1 MRKKRQHRNHS
12 CFFPGKSTEVSV
24 LSSNTQGF
32 TLEEL
37 DNLKLP
43 ISFYE
48 SPKGYREDLGA
59 CPRPVLASSLLELYP
74 PEMQSAQ
81 DGACVVSGHKH

>member
-1 MRKKRQHRNHS
+1 MKRQHRNHS
-12 CFFPGKSTEVSV
+12 CFLPGESTEVSL

-37 DNLKLP
+37 ETLKPP

-48 SPKGYREDLGA
+48 SPKGCREARGA
-59 CPRPVLASSLLELYP
+59 RPRPELASSPFELYS

-81 DGACVVSGHKH
+81 DGAFVVSGHKH

>member
-1 MRKKRQHRNHS
+1 MRMKRQHRNHL
-12 CFFPGKSTEVSV
+12 CFLPGKSTEVSV

-43 ISFYE
+43 ISF
-48 SPKGYREDLGA
+48 
-59 CPRPVLASSLLELYP
+59 
-74 PEMQSAQ
+74 
-81 DGACVVSGHKH
+81 